1 MSMLP
6 LWKYMPAKKLAST
19 STVITMP
26 WKTMS
31 TPMPPAKTPS
41 EALRGLRFMT
51 SPSASSMPSAGWKI
65 VKPTSVATKT
75 ESTSAMF
82 AESRNW
88 MTLRML
94 S

>member
-1 MSMLP
+1 MS
-6 LWKYMPAKKLAST
+6 
-19 STVITMP
+19 I
-26 WKTMS
+26 
-31 TPMPPAKTPS
+31 PMPPAKTPS
-41 EALRGLRFMT
+41 VALRGLRFMM
-51 SPSASSMPSAGWKI
+51 SPSAPSIPSASAGKQSVTRLIHSSCTGWKM

-75 ESTSAMF
+75 ESTSAML